1 MMVFDRTQA
10 RTFLDA
16 ARGDR
21 FEALYVLAV
30 ATGMK
35 QGELLG
41 LKWADL
47 DLKKGTLSVRRSLR
61 VDKDG
66 AHYTEGKR
74 DHSRRRIELGAGT
87 VAALRAH
94 RKRQLE
100 ERVRYADLWE
110 DNDLIFCQKDGRPIR
125 RWNLEREFYKVLKHA
140 GLPKITFHGLRHTCA
155 SLMLLNNTP
164 AKVVSEM
171 LGHADVAFTLKVYS
185 HVLPGMQRSAADG
198 MDEMLF

>member
-1 MMVFDRTQA
+1 VPTPGGPHRELEKA
-10 RTFLDA
+10 SGL
-16 ARGDR
+16 GS
-21 FEALYVLAV
+21 
-30 ATGMK
+30 ATCPFAGS

-74 DHSRRRIELGAGT
+74 DRSRRRIELGAGT

-110 DNDLIFCQKDGRPIR
+110 DNDLVFCQRTVVPFVDGTLSESSTNFSSTRA
-125 RWNLEREFYKVLKHA
+125 F
-140 GLPKITFHGLRHTCA
+140 PKSPST
-155 SLMLLNNTP
+155 
-164 AKVVSEM
+164 V
-171 LGHADVAFTLKVYS
+171 
-185 HVLPGMQRSAADG
+185 
-198 MDEMLF
+198 